1 MRLRVWAEFI
11 TPEELCAPR
20 VVALLRRYRV
30 QPCLALPYGRLS
42 SGYARYLQT
51 YMCEELEPALWP
63 TMTDE
68 QGYWPHEGNATEF
81 SAYVRQIFHWA
92 EREQVKIPWLA
103 VDLETPYYQWQEQ
116 CRARGLSK
124 ITITMRHYKGNRNRT
139 RFDQAAELYLSPQE
153 YISGQGC
160 RTLVPVLPLLEL
172 DLVKGGVKVQDY
184 LETPVTPV
192 KWDVISVMQYNSMLV
207 GYSRGLIKPKDAR
220 RHLYHLALNARLL
233 LGARASL
240 SVGVTAAGKLGS
252 EPFYRNAEEMRPDIE
267 AALAAGIEDLAVFCL
282 EGILNSARPET
293 WFEMIRSALP
303 VVPGRSRK
311 MECVRSAAG
320 LLYHLLP

>member
-20 VVALLRRYRV
+20 VVALLKRYRV
-30 QPCLALPYGRLS
+30 QPCLALPYGHLS

-51 YMCEELEPALWP
+51 YIDEELEPALWP
-63 TMTDE
+63 TMSDE

-81 SAYVRQIFHWA
+81 SDYVRQIFHWA
-92 EREQVKIPWLA
+92 HSMRVKVPWLA
-103 VDLETPYYQWQEQ
+103 VDLETPFYQWQEQ
-116 CRARGLSK
+116 SGARGLNK
-124 ITITMRHYKGNRNRT
+124 ITTVMRHYKSNRHRA
-139 RFDQAAELYLSPQE
+139 RFDQASGIYLSLQE

-192 KWDVISVMQYNSMLV
+192 KWDLISVMQYNSMLV
-207 GYSRGLIKPKDAR
+207 GYSRGLIKPKDACW
-220 RHLYHLALNARLL
+220 HLYRLALNARRL

-252 EPFYRNAEEMRPDIE
+252 EPFYRNPEEMRPDIE

-282 EGILNSARPET
+282 EGILRSTRPES
-293 WFEMIRSALP
+293 WFEMIHSASP
-303 VVPGRSRK
+303 VAPGRSRK
-311 MECVRSAAG
+311 MQFVRSAAG